1 MTKIRITD
9 DEGNQLELDDSW
21 AFVMADEGPYLRKGS
36 CKVPLNYSLQT
47 TAPRM
52 SASELQEVRRRCAAA
67 DSA

>member
-9 DEGNQLELDDSW
+9 DEGNQLELDESW
-21 AFVMADEGPYLRKGS
+21 TFVMADAGPYLRKGS

-52 SASELQEVRRRCAAA
+52 SAAELQEIRRLCE
-67 DSA
+67 SANSA